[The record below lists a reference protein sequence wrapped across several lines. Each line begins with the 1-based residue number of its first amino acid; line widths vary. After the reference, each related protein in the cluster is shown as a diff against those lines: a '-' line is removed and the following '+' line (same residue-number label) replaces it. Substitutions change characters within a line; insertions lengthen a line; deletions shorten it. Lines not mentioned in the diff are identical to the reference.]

1 MKTLIYLDK
10 LFEWDNLQ
18 KSQFYKNLPQI
29 LKQFPRRAILQ
40 KVLPALQKEFVNAP
54 MIPFLLPSI
63 LQVMEDCTTEEFNER
78 ILPMLK
84 QIFVI
89 EEPPQVIILITRS
102 NNIEK

>member
-1 MKTLIYLDK
+1 MDK
-10 LFEWDNLQ
+10 LFQWDNLQ
-18 KSQFYKNLPQI
+18 KSQFYKGLPQI
-29 LKQFPRRAILQ
+29 LKQFPRRIVLQ

-63 LQVMEDCTTEEFNER
+63 LLVMEDCSSDEFNNS

-89 EEPPQVIILITRS
+89 DEPPQVRYYVTDTIIF
-102 NNIEK
+102 

>member
-1 MKTLIYLDK
+1 MDK

-18 KSQFYKNLPQI
+18 KSKFYKNLPQI

-89 EEPPQVIILITRS
+89 EEPPQVIFLI
-102 NNIEK
+102 IYQLK

>member
-1 MKTLIYLDK
+1 M
-10 LFEWDNLQ
+10 
-18 KSQFYKNLPQI
+18 PQI

-63 LQVMEDCTTEEFNER
+63 LQVMEDCTNDEFTER
-78 ILPMLK
+78 VLPMLK

-89 EEPPQVIILITRS
+89 EEPPQVRIRNISYKFTIDC
-102 NNIEK
+102 NNHNN